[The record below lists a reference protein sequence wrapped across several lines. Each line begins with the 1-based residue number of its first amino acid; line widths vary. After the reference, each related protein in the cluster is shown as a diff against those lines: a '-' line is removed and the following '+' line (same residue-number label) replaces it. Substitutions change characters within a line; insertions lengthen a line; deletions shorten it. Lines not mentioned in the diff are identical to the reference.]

1 MRQLI
6 DYINEAGYGKAGSM
20 SYKLDP
26 VAQEVISK
34 ADLDKFYQQLMDS
47 FKNIAG
53 YDGKLDIDVNLGH
66 DWKHQWQYAENNGKR
81 IIFLSFHIYPE
92 NWDDE
97 EYLWD
102 KLIKFFTKIYSI
114 KPGNHSVG
122 LDYAVP
128 VKPGKDLKFDLTPK
142 ATFSVA
148 LATNMVP
155 TFYISIDIDDIA
167 DIWNKIN
174 GNIVDFNFKKFGTP
188 GGINDAAGRTLQEG
202 DIVAF
207 MRRAGTGG
215 MEMGVVQSVKKRVT
229 INTESRNTVTLDGS
243 QICLVQ
249 RGNLVVS

>member
-1 MRQLI
+1 
-6 DYINEAGYGKAGSM
+6 M

-34 ADLDKFYQQLMDS
+34 ADLNKFIQQLMDS
-47 FKNIAG
+47 FKVIAK
-53 YDGKLDIDVNLGH
+53 YDGKLQWGTTTGY
-66 DWKHQWQYAENNGKR
+66 DWKHSWDYSEKDGKR
-81 IIFLSFHIYPE
+81 VIFLGFTIEPAE
-92 NWDDE
+92 WDDRGDFE
-97 EYLWD
+97 D
-102 KLIKFFTKIYSI
+102 KITEFFTKYYSI
-114 KPGNHSVG
+114 KPGANAGG
-122 LDYAVP
+122 LDYATP
-128 VKPGKDLKFDLTPK
+128 IKPGKDLKFDLTPK
-142 ATFSVA
+142 ATFCVT

-155 TFYISIDIDDIA
+155 SLYITIDIDDIA
-167 DIWNKIN
+167 DIWSKIN

-188 GGINDAAGRTLQEG
+188 GGMNDAAGRTLQEG